1 MVNRSLLGSQ
11 MPVFARRCLIFI
23 GLFTPFAYIFSQ
35 VVALQMGSYEI
46 LGPEPGKTIVWF
58 TGEWSF
64 NALLLTLAVG
74 PARQWFNWKWPLA
87 HRRMLGLFVMFY
99 ATLHLLSYMAF
110 LLAWQWQDIGSEL
123 VERPYLTLGFLAW
136 LLLIPLSITSTK
148 GWQRRLKRKW
158 KSIHKVIYLIAILCV
173 VHYLLQIRS
182 NWFEPSL
189 YAFIT
194 LALLGQ
200 RFSWAKFKG
209 FFLRSA

>member
-1 MVNRSLLGSQ
+1 MNANRFVI
-11 MPVFARRCLIFI
+11 PVFVRRCLIFAA
-23 GLFTPFAYIFSQ
+23 LFTPFAYILAQ
-35 VVALQMGSYEI
+35 VVALQMGEYDI
-46 LGPEPGKTIVWF
+46 LGPEPGKAIVWF
-58 TGEWSF
+58 TGEWAF
-64 NALLLTLAVG
+64 NALLLTLAVS
-74 PARQWFNWKWPLA
+74 PTRQWLDWKWPLV

-110 LLAWQWQDIGSEL
+110 LLGWQWQDIGSEL

-158 KSIHKVIYLIAILCV
+158 KSIHKLIYLIAVLCA

-189 YAFIT
+189 YALIT
-194 LALLGQ
+194 LILLGQ
-200 RFSWAKFKG
+200 RVSWGRVKG
-209 FFLRSA
+209 VFARSA